1 MKRER
6 RVAREIALKTL
17 FQMEM
22 DGDPLEALEEY
33 FSENRLPRE
42 IESYTRTLVRGVVE
56 NREEIDRLI
65 SSSTRKKFANL
76 LPIEKTILR
85 IATFEML
92 NGIKP
97 AIAIDEAVELAKKY
111 GEASSYRLIN
121 GILDSLHRENAS

>member
-22 DGDPLEALEEY
+22 DGDPLEALEDY
-33 FSENRLPRE
+33 FSENRLPEE
-42 IESYTRTLVRGVVE
+42 IKSYARTLVDGVVK
-56 NREEIDRLI
+56 NREEIDRRI
-65 SSSTRKKFANL
+65 SSSTRKKFAHL

-85 IATFEML
+85 IATYEML

-97 AIAIDEAVELAKKY
+97 AIAMDEAVELAKKY
-111 GEASSYRLIN
+111 GEATSYKLIN

>member
-22 DGDPLEALEEY
+22 DGDPLEALRDY
-33 FSENRLPRE
+33 FSENRLPEE
-42 IESYTRTLVRGVVE
+42 IRTYASTLVHGVVE
-56 NREEIDRLI
+56 NREELDRRI

-111 GEASSYRLIN
+111 GEANSYRIIN
-121 GILDSLHRENAS
+121 GILDSLHKQNAS